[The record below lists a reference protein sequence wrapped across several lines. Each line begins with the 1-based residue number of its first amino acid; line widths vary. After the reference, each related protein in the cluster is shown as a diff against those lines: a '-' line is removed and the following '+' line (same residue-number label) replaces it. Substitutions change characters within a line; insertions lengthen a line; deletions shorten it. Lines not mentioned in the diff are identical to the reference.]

1 LRSRLSEAVSSSA
14 DPSMLAAA
22 IAALRA
28 GELVI
33 YPTETFYGIAADPES
48 PDALEKIFALKGRE
62 VGKPIAL
69 IAADTASA
77 FGLAREIPPM
87 AHRLAAAFWPGPL
100 TIVLPAR
107 AGLHE
112 AVVGPSGVGVRVSSH
127 LIARALAAGLG
138 RPITATSA
146 NRSGQAPIAD
156 PATVRDVLGTDI
168 EVILEDGVLSGGA
181 PSTVIEIVGR
191 AYRIVRAGA
200 ISDDAIVAA
209 TGLRAQR

>member
-1 LRSRLSEAVSSSA
+1 MI
-14 DPSMLAAA
+14 DAA

-48 PDALEKIFALKGRE
+48 PDALGKIFALKGRE
-62 VGKPIAL
+62 AGKPIAL

-77 FGLAREIPPM
+77 FGLARGIPPI
-87 AHRLAAAFWPGPL
+87 ARHLAAAFWPGPL

-107 AGLHE
+107 PGLHE

-127 LIARALAAGLG
+127 PIAHALAAGFG

-146 NRSGQAPIAD
+146 NRSGQVPLANPTIARQVFG
-156 PATVRDVLGTDI
+156 AEI
-168 EVILEDGVLSGGA
+168 KVILEDGILTGGE
-181 PSTVIEIVGR
+181 PSTVIELLDR
-191 AYRIVRAGA
+191 AYRIVREGA
-200 ISDDAIVAA
+200 IGEDAIVAA